1 MDQLYLLHFFI
12 AAILAGAAI
21 AVRAAGTRRILNVV
35 DYARVTDAP
44 ALHRWAS
51 NRMLP
56 WPPVIALLGVV
67 SLTNPRMALPL
78 LYALMVCVLAM
89 VIMVCAGTSRFYT
102 QPPVKSI

>member
-1 MDQLYLLHFFI
+1 MDQLYLLHFLI
-12 AAILAGAAI
+12 AAILGGAAF

-35 DYARVTDAP
+35 DYSRVTDAP
-44 ALHRWAS
+44 ALHRWAG

-67 SLTNPRMALPL
+67 SLTDPRMALPL
-78 LYALMVCVLAM
+78 VYASMVCVLAM

-102 QPPVKSI
+102 QAPVKPI